1 MAGRRPPLAF
11 PVRGAVNRLPS
22 VVRLLGI
29 GWYIAFCIVAGTV
42 GGVFV
47 DEALDRRPLF
57 TMLGL
62 FLGLLAAFLGGYV
75 LLREALGM
83 HPPPKRRDG

>member
-1 MAGRRPPLAF
+1 M
-11 PVRGAVNRLPS
+11 NRLPTAL
-22 VVRLLGI
+22 RLLGI

-62 FLGLLAAFLGGYV
+62 FAGLIAAFVGVYALV
-75 LLREALGM
+75 KDVLGM
-83 HPPPKRRDG
+83 RRPPDQREG